1 MPIEIRRITPSDA
14 PQLKS
19 VRLAALAEAPYAFG
33 STFEGESKLT
43 DDDWAHRATRTSSG
57 DERTMFLAFDRDQA
71 VGLAGGMRSGS
82 VGDCVEVVSMWTSP
96 TVRRT
101 GTARRLIDAVTDWAI
116 EGGATSAE
124 LWVTRGNDPA
134 QRLYESMGFVETD
147 DYQPVPSDPCAEE
160 VRMQR
165 PLG

>member
-14 PQLKS
+14 EQLKS
-19 VRLAALAEAPYAFG
+19 VRLSALGEAPYAFG

-43 DDDWAHRATRTSSG
+43 DDDWTHRTTRTSYG
-57 DERTMFLAFDRDQA
+57 DERTMFLAFDGDQA
-71 VGLAGGMRSGS
+71 VGLAGGMRSQT
-82 VGDCVEVVSMWTSP
+82 VADCVEVVSIWISP

-116 EGGATSAE
+116 GGGATSAE

-147 DYQPVPSDPCAEE
+147 DHQPVPSDPCAEE